1 MDIAGK
7 MLSRT
12 KSLDEAIQLSEMM
25 AYTAHMTWDR
35 DKYTRTADILR
46 EMKRD
51 DSNRRLHSGPGSS
64 E

>member
-12 KSLDEAIQLSEMM
+12 KSLDEAIRLHEMM

-46 EMKRD
+46 EMKK
-51 DSNRRLHSGPGSS
+51 
-64 E
+64 EK